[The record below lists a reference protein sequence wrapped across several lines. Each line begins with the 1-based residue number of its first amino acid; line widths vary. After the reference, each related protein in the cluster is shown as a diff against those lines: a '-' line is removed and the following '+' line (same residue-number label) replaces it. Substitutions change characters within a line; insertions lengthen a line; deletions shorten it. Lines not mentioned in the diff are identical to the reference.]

1 MLKNKVYIIEYEMI
15 SPIALGKDEFIKS
28 ITSNKSAERVVDR
41 VNTDG
46 FPFKKAAEVKKDLSF
61 LYENEKEVIKKASKI
76 DRKLELLVAAY
87 WKSKKRLEPIINL
100 LKEEETG
107 TILGIGSDALPL
119 EFFEEEIKNYI
130 LMGLNP
136 VPELETYLNSNS
148 SKINMVNN
156 PYDIHSLYLAEK
168 FKAGAF
174 QKSIL
179 TACVSST
186 QALSLIHI

>member
-15 SPIALGKDEFIKS
+15 SPIALGKDEFIES

-100 LKEEETG
+100 SG
-107 TILGIGSDALPL
+107 FNAL
-119 EFFEEEIKNYI
+119 
-130 LMGLNP
+130 
-136 VPELETYLNSNS
+136 S
-148 SKINMVNN
+148 
-156 PYDIHSLYLAEK
+156 
-168 FKAGAF
+168 
-174 QKSIL
+174 
-179 TACVSST
+179 TACPNTNVST
-186 QALSLIHI
+186 W